1 MEGRGGHA
9 GGRKTTREDAE
20 GDPRPLRI
28 FSKYQLT
35 ITALGH
41 ASRAQGKVADFLTL
55 AAGIRMNR
63 NYLGSSF
70 CDACIQSSFAIASF
84 LLTLLPC

>member
-1 MEGRGGHA
+1 MEGSREGPQ
-9 GGRKTTREDAE
+9 EDAE
-20 GDPRPLRI
+20 GRESRPPRPLRI
-28 FSKYQLT
+28 FSKHQLT